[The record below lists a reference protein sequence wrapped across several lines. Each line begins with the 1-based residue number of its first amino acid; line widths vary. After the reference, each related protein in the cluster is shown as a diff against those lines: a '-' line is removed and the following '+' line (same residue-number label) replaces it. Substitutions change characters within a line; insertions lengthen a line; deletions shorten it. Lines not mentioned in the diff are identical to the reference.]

1 MKTFI
6 FVLRLVSKSK
16 SGCVLFSSDSMK
28 ASIFYSMFCF
38 SKMIKFFLLLHTFNV
53 SSCMNTWLD
62 FKNKISSQPAQMSQV
77 VKQFFASHWGRERV
91 KCIKLICTLSLLAM
105 SKSLSTGKTFYAT
118 NKFKHCH
125 SLKTDATCSD
135 EFSLEGCDIL
145 CLGYKNR
152 KKWVSKNSSIWK
164 TQNAQEH
171 LPINNEIR
179 LS

>member
-1 MKTFI
+1 MFYGSFQSLK
-6 FVLRLVSKSK
+6 VVVSYFLPTAWKR
-16 SGCVLFSSDSMK
+16 VF
-28 ASIFYSMFCF
+28 FTVCF
-38 SKMIKFFLLLHTFNV
+38 APLKWSNFFLLLYTFNV
-53 SSCMNTWLD
+53 PSCMNTWLD
-62 FKNKISSQPAQMSQV
+62 LKNKISSQPAQMSQV

-145 CLGYKNR
+145 CLGYKTR